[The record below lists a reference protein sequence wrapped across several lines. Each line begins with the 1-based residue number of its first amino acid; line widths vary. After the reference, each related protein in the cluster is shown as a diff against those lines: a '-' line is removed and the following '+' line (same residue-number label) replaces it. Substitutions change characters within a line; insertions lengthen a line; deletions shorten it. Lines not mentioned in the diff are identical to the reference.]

1 MRTDSP
7 SCSEA
12 TRPTMSNHAD
22 AQQDKN
28 RKIESSLPEQTK
40 SNLKADTRGLG
51 RAEFFD
57 LICFYYWK
65 Q

>member
-1 MRTDSP
+1 
-7 SCSEA
+7 
-12 TRPTMSNHAD
+12 MSNHAD